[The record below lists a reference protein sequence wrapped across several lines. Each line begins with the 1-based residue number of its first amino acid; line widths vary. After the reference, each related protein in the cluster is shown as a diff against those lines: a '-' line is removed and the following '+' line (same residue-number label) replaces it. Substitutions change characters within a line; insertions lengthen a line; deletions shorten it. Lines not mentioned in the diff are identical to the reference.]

1 MEVSVW
7 VMCPKCGKKTHTK
20 LREDTLLTN
29 FPLYCPK
36 CKRESLISANEFKVQ
51 TIKEDRSESQTQYG
65 ISPHTRRAS
74 ALIYKSSS
82 LALFLFTA
90 INGVEQGFNQ
100 QLLPF
105 IAVFI

>member
-36 CKRESLISANEFKVQ
+36 CKRESLISANEF
-51 TIKEDRSESQTQYG
+51 
-65 ISPHTRRAS
+65 
-74 ALIYKSSS
+74 IYKSSS

>member
-1 MEVSVW
+1 MEESTMEVSVW

-51 TIKEDRSESQTQYG
+51 TIKEDRSESQTQ
-65 ISPHTRRAS
+65 
-74 ALIYKSSS
+74 
-82 LALFLFTA
+82 
-90 INGVEQGFNQ
+90 
-100 QLLPF
+100 
-105 IAVFI
+105 